1 MTKNYYESRGDKF
14 LRIFSGVLIAFVI
27 VMAFVFFTITGTFVS
42 AYDNLVNLQDNVTL
56 AETNIEAMMKK
67 RLEIIPQ
74 LVEIVEAHTNN
85 EEKVFKEVLN
95 TNETLAEILNSGYT
109 LEKIGEA
116 NDNLTTAVNK
126 LIAVAEANPEITTDE
141 SYVELMNQLQERV
154 NKISE
159 ARDEY
164 NMAVYEYNRS
174 INCFPGSLL
183 APVLGF
189 EEIEYFQAE
198 GQASS
203 INSAN
208 VEE

>member
-1 MTKNYYESRGDKF
+1 MAKHYYENRGDKF
-14 LRIFSGVLIAFVI
+14 LRIFSIALIVFAI
-27 VMAFVFFTITGTFVS
+27 IMAFVFFTISGTFIF
-42 AYDNLVNLQDNVTL
+42 AYNNLVNLQENVTL
-56 AETNIEAMMKK
+56 AEANLEATMQK
-67 RLEIIPQ
+67 RLELIPN
-74 LVEIVEAHTNN
+74 LVEIVESHTSQGQT
-85 EEKVFKEVLN
+85 FKEVLN
-95 TNETLAEILNSGYT
+95 AHETLAEILNSGYS

-116 NDNLTTAVNK
+116 NDNLTTAVNE
-126 LIAVAEANPEITTDE
+126 LIAVAESNQEVKEDGN
-141 SYVELMNQLQERV
+141 YVEVMNQLQERV
-154 NKISE
+154 NKISD

-203 INSAN
+203 INLYYL
-208 VEE
+208 EE

>member
-74 LVEIVEAHTNN
+74 LVEIVEAHTHD

-95 TNETLAEILNSGYT
+95 NNETLAEILNSGYT

-126 LIAVAEANPEITTDE
+126 LIAVAESNPEITTDE

-159 ARDEY
+159 AREKY
-164 NMAVYEYNRS
+164 NMAVYDYNRN
-174 INCFPGSLL
+174 INYFPGSLL

-189 EEIEYFQAE
+189 DEIEYFQAY
-198 GQASS
+198 GQESS
-203 INSAN
+203 INSAYL
-208 VEE
+208 EE

>member
-1 MTKNYYESRGDKF
+1 MAKHYYENRGDKF
-14 LRIFSGVLIAFVI
+14 LRIFSIALIVFAI
-27 VMAFVFFTITGTFVS
+27 IMAFVFFTISGTFIS
-42 AYDNLVNLQDNVTL
+42 AYNNLVNLQENVTL
-56 AETNIEAMMKK
+56 AEANLEATMQK
-67 RLEIIPQ
+67 RLELIPN
-74 LVEIVEAHTNN
+74 LVEIVESHTSQGQT
-85 EEKVFKEVLN
+85 FKEVLN
-95 TNETLAEILNSGYT
+95 AHETLAEILNSGYS

-116 NDNLTTAVNK
+116 NDNLTTAVNE
-126 LIAVAEANPEITTDE
+126 LIAVAESNQEVKEDGN
-141 SYVELMNQLQERV
+141 YVEVMNQLQERV
-154 NKISE
+154 NKISD

-203 INSAN
+203 INLYYL
-208 VEE
+208 EE